1 MIYLVEITDAIQD
14 YPLGVY
20 STEEKAHE
28 AAKLFIGKNYP
39 FKTLGSAADYVIT
52 PTELDENIK

>member
-1 MIYLVEITDAIQD
+1 MIYLVEITDAVQD

-28 AAKLFIGKNYP
+28 AAKLFIGKNYT

-52 PTELDENIK
+52 RVEIDKDIG